1 MAAFQRISRIAI
13 IIRNDWHQIQRK
25 QTMNDITFYENV
37 AHMFREK
44 QSFGCIVYIFMIHFN
59 SCDAILYWEESV
71 DCDNIF
77 MS

>member
-1 MAAFQRISRIAI
+1 
-13 IIRNDWHQIQRK
+13 
-25 QTMNDITFYENV
+25 MNDITFYENV

-44 QSFGCIVYIFMIHFN
+44 QSFGCIVYIFMIYCN
-59 SCDAILYWEESV
+59 SCDAIFILRKSV